1 MRARAEE
8 QDRSSNFSGADLA
21 HLSNRRVQAEG
32 GMTLLLVLADLVLA
46 VHLAVI
52 AFNLF
57 GLVVIPLGAARGW
70 DFVRVY
76 WWRAL
81 HVGILALVAL
91 QAVAGRA
98 CFLTDWHAALVRA
111 AGRDESSRPLVER
124 FVERVV
130 FWPVAP
136 WVFVV
141 LYLTVCA
148 YTLILWR
155 LVPPKRRI

>member
-1 MRARAEE
+1 
-8 QDRSSNFSGADLA
+8 
-21 HLSNRRVQAEG
+21 
-32 GMTLLLVLADLVLA
+32 MTFLIVLADLVLA

-52 AFNLF
+52 AFNVF
-57 GLVVIPLGAARGW
+57 GLIVIPLGAARGW
-70 DFVRVY
+70 HFVRVY

-81 HVGILALVAL
+81 HVGILAVVAF

-98 CFLTDWHAALVRA
+98 CFLTEWHAALVRA
-111 AGRDESSRPLVER
+111 AGRDESTTPLIER
-124 FVERVV
+124 FVERII

-141 LYLTVCA
+141 LYLVVCA

-155 LVPPKRRI
+155 VVPPGRRG

>member
-1 MRARAEE
+1 MI
-8 QDRSSNFSGADLA
+8 
-21 HLSNRRVQAEG
+21 
-32 GMTLLLVLADLVLA
+32 LLLILADLVLA

-52 AFNLF
+52 AFNVF
-57 GLVVIPLGAARGW
+57 GLIVIPTGAWRGW
-70 DFVRVY
+70 RFVRVF

-81 HVGILALVAL
+81 HVGILAVVAV

-111 AGRDESSRPLVER
+111 AGRSESSAPLIERLVER
-124 FVERVV
+124 LI

-141 LYLTVCA
+141 LYLAVCA
-148 YTLILWR
+148 YVLVLWR
-155 LVPPKRRI
+155 LVPPRRATQTIPPQKNML